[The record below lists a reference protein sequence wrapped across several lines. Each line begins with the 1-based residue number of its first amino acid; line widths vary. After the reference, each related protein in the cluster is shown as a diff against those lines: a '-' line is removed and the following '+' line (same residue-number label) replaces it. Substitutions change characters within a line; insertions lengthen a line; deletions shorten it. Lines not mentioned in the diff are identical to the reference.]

1 MAILNTH
8 AGASAHLPPQS
19 SATRKAHTFER
30 RPLWVALYIIRPPG
44 YIHLGTDSPCRLQ
57 DSSVWVQTSPW
68 HIRLWTKVLP
78 QPSPRCAQH
87 PSPRQ
92 VQAPSPAEQQA
103 GCLREARS
111 LFAPVS
117 ARVTS
122 PRPPLP
128 HSQPRQA
135 DIGEEE
141 SRASNSPP
149 ASCCGFSRSP
159 A

>member
-8 AGASAHLPPQS
+8 AGASAHLPQQS

-122 PRPPLP
+122 PRPP
-128 HSQPRQA
+128 
-135 DIGEEE
+135 
-141 SRASNSPP
+141 PP
-149 ASCCGFSRSP
+149 AQP
-159 A
+159 AAPSGHRGRRKPSEQLTPSFLLRIFT